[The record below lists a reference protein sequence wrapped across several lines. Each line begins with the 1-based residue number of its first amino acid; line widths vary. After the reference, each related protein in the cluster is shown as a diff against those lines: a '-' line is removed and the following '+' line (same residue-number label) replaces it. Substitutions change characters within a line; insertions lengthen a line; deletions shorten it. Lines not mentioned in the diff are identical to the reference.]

1 MPEASR
7 ALRLLWPLAEDGLAQ
22 LRAQWRQH
30 ALTLVGIIWG
40 AAAVVLLL
48 SYGAGFYSLLD
59 VGFKKTGDRYVVAWG
74 RHTTTEMGGAR
85 PGRPIYLE
93 RDDLDRLRASAP
105 SARYVAA
112 EFQRGAVAARTPHR
126 TRTAVLSAGTPDL
139 QWIKVHRVQQGRF
152 YDERDDLERRSFAV
166 LGADLPAI
174 YFADGQALGRTIHIE
189 GWPFEVIG
197 VLRKKGN
204 QFVTNNGLHDEMIF
218 IPMGRAQRLFDMGDQ
233 VGSLLANA
241 YRRDE
246 AAQVEVELRAAI
258 VPFHRIDPDDEGAL
272 GVMSLPQLTHSFMQI
287 AIGLEL
293 LLGFIGTV
301 MLAMAGVGVANLMIA
316 AVHQRRAELAMRRA
330 CGARSGDLTLQ
341 LLVETL
347 VVVLAGGALGVAAG
361 ASLAWAISLLPLPDM
376 LPSPRVSPHVL
387 VTSFSLLVAIG
398 LVAGIAPAR
407 IASSVDPAAAL
418 RVT

>member
-7 ALRLLWPLAEDGLAQ
+7 ALHLLWPLCEDGLAQ

-30 ALTLVGIIWG
+30 ALTLVGIVWG

-59 VGFKKTGDRYVVAWG
+59 VGFKKTGDRYVAAWG
-74 RHTTTEMGGAR
+74 RYTTTELGGAR
-85 PGRPIYLE
+85 PGRPIVLE
-93 RDDLDRLRASAP
+93 RDDLDRVRAGTP

-126 TRTAVLSAGTPDL
+126 TRTAVLSAATPAL
-139 QWIKVHRVQQGRF
+139 QWIKVHRVERGRF
-152 YDERDDLERRSFAV
+152 YDERDDLQRRSVAV
-166 LGADLPAI
+166 LGADLPEI
-174 YFADGQALGRTIHIE
+174 FFADGRALGRTIHVE

-218 IPMGRAQRLFDMGDQ
+218 IPMGRAQRLFDMGDG
-233 VGSLLANA
+233 VGSLLVDAW
-241 YRRDE
+241 RRDE
-246 AAQVEVELRAAI
+246 APQVETELRAAI
-258 VPFHRIDPDDEGAL
+258 APFHRIDPDDEEAL
-272 GVMSLPQLTHSFMQI
+272 GVMSLPRLTSTFMQI
-287 AIGLEL
+287 GIGLEL
-293 LLGFIGTV
+293 LLGGIGTL

-316 AVHQRRAELAMRRA
+316 SVHQRRTELAVRRA
-330 CGARSGDLTLQ
+330 CGARSGDVTLQ
-341 LLVETL
+341 LGVETL
-347 VVVLAGGALGVAAG
+347 VVVLAGGALGVTTGAG
-361 ASLAWAISLLPLPDM
+361 LAWAISLLPLPDM

-387 VTSFSLLVAIG
+387 LTSFGVLVAVG
-398 LVAGIAPAR
+398 LIAGIAPGRA
-407 IASSVDPAAAL
+407 ASSVDPAAAL